1 MAIISTATNP
11 TWRKSIIQQLQEQQQ
26 KNDLKSKQTDLK
38 INLDCMLDKCRAYE
52 EVIND
57 LKGQNT
63 CLIDEHTALQI
74 LYDSLKNKFDK
85 LNQQYNDLVTK
96 VMEAKAKDAEIMNE
110 ENEKMI
116 RLQQERLRKQLE
128 DDANRI
134 MVTSNVENDSVNLIE
149 NPVTVIIPE
158 RPRINF
164 EPHNEIYALK
174 FDKKTNY
181 LSSGGGDRKVKLW
194 NFDDIKI
201 NLIQVLTGSNASV
214 TSIDIF
220 EEYLVAS
227 SSDYASRVW
236 TLNDFRLRRTLTG
249 HSNKVM
255 SVKFMSVNNKVV
267 SGSYDKTIKVW
278 DLNRNAC
285 MRTLFAGSSCTD
297 IANRDENFFASGHI
311 DKHIRFWDSRIETSS
326 ATGIQLQGKITS
338 LNVTNNGHYLVAAI
352 RNVDKLTCLDL
363 RMNSFVQNYTADS
376 FTIGWDWTR
385 LCLSPNDQYI
395 ACGGND
401 SQIFFWDFSSGK
413 LLKTLSTDK
422 HIGTIIAVEWHPKGN
437 LFASADQ
444 RNVLDDLL
452 DNGDDE
458 DFDAELKAAKNFDR
472 TRLATTTTTKNKTLA
487 RNNNLD
493 LKKKSST
500 IKPQSSSSKDNGNK
514 SNNNLTN
521 RSSGNNGGGNNN
533 DRKQRRSKSHE
544 SSRSSASCQ
553 SQYSCDSGSCS
564 CEDHSSITGPGE
576 NVEISKREGVWST
589 PLPNEMKLNSA
600 FREFRNVILIFSVKE
615 SGKFQGFARLSSEV
629 QYDLEPVKWVLPPG
643 IQSCPFGG
651 IFFIDWICRNELP
664 FTHTSHL
671 YNAFNESK
679 PVKIARDGQEIEPKT
694 GEELC
699 RLFPADD
706 FVDLIPMLKRMKK
719 QTLNRPRK
727 RHSRGP
733 FMDSNNNNAGSTTT
747 TTRHD
752 SYRNKT
758 SLHLSSSTTETT
770 LSLHSIK

>member
-1 MAIISTATNP
+1 M
-11 TWRKSIIQQLQEQQQ
+11 
-26 KNDLKSKQTDLK
+26 
-38 INLDCMLDKCRAYE
+38 
-52 EVIND
+52 
-57 LKGQNT
+57 
-63 CLIDEHTALQI
+63 
-74 LYDSLKNKFDK
+74 
-85 LNQQYNDLVTK
+85 
-96 VMEAKAKDAEIMNE
+96 MNE
-110 ENEKMI
+110 E
-116 RLQQERLRKQLE
+116 
-128 DDANRI
+128 
-134 MVTSNVENDSVNLIE
+134 
-149 NPVTVIIPE
+149 
-158 RPRINF
+158 
-164 EPHNEIYALK
+164 
-174 FDKKTNY
+174 
-181 LSSGGGDRKVKLW
+181 
-194 NFDDIKI
+194 
-201 NLIQVLTGSNASV
+201 
-214 TSIDIF
+214 
-220 EEYLVAS
+220 
-227 SSDYASRVW
+227 
-236 TLNDFRLRRTLTG
+236 
-249 HSNKVM
+249 
-255 SVKFMSVNNKVV
+255 
-267 SGSYDKTIKVW
+267 
-278 DLNRNAC
+278 
-285 MRTLFAGSSCTD
+285 
-297 IANRDENFFASGHI
+297 
-311 DKHIRFWDSRIETSS
+311 
-326 ATGIQLQGKITS
+326 
-338 LNVTNNGHYLVAAI
+338 
-352 RNVDKLTCLDL
+352 
-363 RMNSFVQNYTADS
+363 
-376 FTIGWDWTR
+376 
-385 LCLSPNDQYI
+385 
-395 ACGGND
+395 
-401 SQIFFWDFSSGK
+401 
-413 LLKTLSTDK
+413 
-422 HIGTIIAVEWHPKGN
+422 
-437 LFASADQ
+437 

-458 DFDAELKAAKNFDR
+458 DFDAELKAARNFDR
-472 TRLATTTTTKNKTLA
+472 TRLATTTTTKNNKTLA

-500 IKPQSSSSKDNGNK
+500 IKPQSSSKDNGNK

-544 SSRSSASCQ
+544 SSQSSASCQ

-564 CEDHSSITGPGE
+564 CEDHSSITGGGGPGGDDDHQLPNTATTTTTATATLKDKNNDDDDRASNADSNHSYQSFTRSPSLKIKITKNSDSRTVAKSTNLRDDLNDDDDNGNGENDDDPTAKIGRKRKHGHDNDDDNDDGDDGLKRSRRHAHHRHHHRHKHHNRHNQSPSSLKKNTSTTAKKRDYSSLIKYFFKDSCYFVMKSNNEE

-770 LSLHSIK
+770 LSLHSIKKRLDYPDGFYSNRIRDDRYNRTIQPRTRSSDNNYGSMNGYHSSSYRTGGYVQSNPYPLDNGNHHRRYSSTSMTLSSSYSSGTASSYNNNHHHHHNQQQQQYRTYSSNDGRQQQLHRDHYHHHRSGLYRDRY